1 MFRSWYA
8 SVSTET
14 ARRRLVKRH
23 LMAGIETTEEAVA
36 ARAEANDLLN
46 ADMIV
51 QKMMHPDVTIESI
64 DSAQSA

>member
-1 MFRSWYA
+1 
-8 SVSTET
+8 
-14 ARRRLVKRH
+14 
-23 LMAGIETTEEAVA
+23 MAGIETTEEAVA

-51 QKMMHPDVTIESI
+51 QRMMHPDVTIESI